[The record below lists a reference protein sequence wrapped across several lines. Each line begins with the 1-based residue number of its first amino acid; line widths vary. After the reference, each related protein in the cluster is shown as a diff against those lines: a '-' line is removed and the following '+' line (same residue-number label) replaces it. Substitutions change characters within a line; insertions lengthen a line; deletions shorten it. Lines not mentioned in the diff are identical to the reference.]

1 MSADI
6 TVVPVGPGI
15 VHLRTGF
22 GRPSIY
28 VDLSHPR
35 AAVRETV
42 RALLPDDYVRALHLV
57 YGAGSGYPEHHGD

>member
-1 MSADI
+1 MTDV

-28 VDLSHPR
+28 VDLAQPR
-35 AAVRETV
+35 AAVRAAV
-42 RALLPDDYVRALHLV
+42 RDLLPDDYVRALQLV
-57 YGAGSGYPEHHGD
+57 YGAGARDPDYHGD

>member
-1 MSADI
+1 MTADV

-28 VDLSHPR
+28 VDLSRPR
-35 AAVRETV
+35 AAVRAEV
-42 RALLPDDYVRALHLV
+42 RALLPDDYVRALSLV
-57 YGAGSGYPEHHGD
+57 YGAGTVYPTFHGD